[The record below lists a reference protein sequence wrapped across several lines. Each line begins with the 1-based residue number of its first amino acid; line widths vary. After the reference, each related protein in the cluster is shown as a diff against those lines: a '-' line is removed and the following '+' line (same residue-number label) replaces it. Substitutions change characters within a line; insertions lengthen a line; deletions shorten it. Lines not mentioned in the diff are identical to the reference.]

1 MAIDFDGV
9 DSLFEYSNKIQELAN
24 EVHRFRNN
32 SRTQLSQEERAT
44 LKSYEYRLRRDATT
58 IATDAGIDLLTR
70 LQPQLAILKE
80 GIEKAD
86 SLLQNIDAAKDV
98 ISAITEVFTAVT
110 NVFAL
115 LK

>member
-9 DSLFEYSNKIQELAN
+9 DSLFEYSNKIQKLAN
-24 EVHRFRNN
+24 EVQKFRNN
-32 SRTQLSQEERAT
+32 SRTQLSQEEKAT
-44 LKSYEYRLRRDATT
+44 LKRCEEDLRDNANE
-58 IATDAGIDLLTR
+58 ISTDAGIDLLTR
-70 LQPQLAILKE
+70 LQPQLDVLKA

-86 SLLQNIDAAKDV
+86 RFLQNIDAAKDV

-110 NVFAL
+110 NVLAL